1 MHSFPT
7 DFYGVH
13 MKLLVLGYIRPELDY
28 VSKEA
33 LIEDI
38 KTDIEIARV
47 SLEREGWGWK
57 DGGVTGGHSAG
68 WVGDF

>member
-1 MHSFPT
+1 MHSFPR
-7 DFYGVH
+7 DFYGVQ

-38 KTDIEIARV
+38 RTDIEIARL
-47 SLEREGWGWK
+47 SLQRDAWEWRNLEEK
-57 DGGVTGGHSAG
+57 
-68 WVGDF
+68 WVADF

>member
-1 MHSFPT
+1 MHSFPR
-7 DFYGVH
+7 DFYGVQ

-38 KTDIEIARV
+38 RTDIEIARL
-47 SLEREGWGWK
+47 SLQREAWEWRNLEEK
-57 DGGVTGGHSAG
+57 
-68 WVGDF
+68 WVADF

>member
-1 MHSFPT
+1 MHTFPA
-7 DFYGVH
+7 DFYGTH

-33 LIEDI
+33 LIRDI

-47 SLEREGWGWK
+47 SLERGGWGVGNFEK
-57 DGGVTGGHSAG
+57 EGR
-68 WVGDF
+68 WVGEF

>member
-1 MHSFPT
+1 MHPFVH
-7 DFYGVH
+7 DFYGVQ

-33 LIEDI
+33 LIADI

-47 SLEREGWGWK
+47 NLQREAWGWRNL
-57 DGGVTGGHSAG
+57 GEE
-68 WVGDF
+68 WVADF